1 MAESDGYNSYLP
13 SLSEELTANF
23 YLWERR
29 GRGWEVWDQ
38 PVHLEPIFYP
48 FYHFIPERVS
58 QDDARK
64 PSFLG
69 SLFQG
74 VGAPEPKEFRPQL
87 PEWHYDEDPEWFFD
101 DSALHEIR
109 LSTSTKQ
116 KVTPEIAESLLLNL
130 SYCSLPLSF
139 EIIGTQEMVAVQITC
154 REPDLAQTRQ
164 QLQAYFPDTTVVEE
178 DGFLRN
184 LWQEHHSTVIVDF
197 GLSQEFMRPLRTF
210 RNFEIDPLIG
220 IIGAMEYL
228 QEGELGLLQVLLQGT
243 CEPWSESILRAVSD
257 PQGKPFFSDTPETLA
272 LAKEKVRKPLFGA
285 VIRVAGQSFS
295 ESRAWE
301 IVRALGSGLTLLT
314 SPQSNE
320 LIPLDNEDYPEEDH
334 QEDVLL
340 RQTRRGGMLINSEEL
355 VSLVHPPSVS
365 VRTGKLIREVKK
377 TKAAPALAQGH
388 SLILGENL
396 HQGKKSVV
404 SLSPEQRLRHMHVIG
419 ATGTGKSTLLLNL
432 IVQDINQGNGVAI
445 LDPHGDLIDRIMGYV
460 PEKRSKDVILFDPAD
475 LEFPVG
481 FNILS
486 AHSEIEKNVLASD
499 LVGVFK
505 RLSTSWGDQMTS
517 VLGNAILAFLESKQ
531 GGTLYDLRR
540 FLVEGDFRKQ
550 FLKTVDDPEAVY
562 FWQKEFPLL
571 KGNPQASILTRLNN
585 FLRLKLLRN
594 IVAQKQGLNFEDIL
608 NTKKIF
614 LAKLSQGLIGE
625 ENAYLLGTLFVSK
638 IHQVVM
644 ARQARSVSERENFY
658 LYIDEFHNFI
668 TPSLASI
675 LSGARKYHLGL
686 ILAHQEL
693 RQLWNRDTEV
703 AHSVISNPGTR
714 ICFRLG
720 DFDAQK
726 LREGFSFF
734 DAQDLQNLGVGET
747 IGRIER
753 AEYDFSLKTVGPP
766 EVPLEQAKAR
776 HENLVA
782 LSRKKYAVP
791 REEIEKSLVAE
802 KEEPALEVKPEPAP
816 EVFNKAETIEP
827 PPVPPVSEKTKP
839 KKAKIT
845 VDLPEPEPK
854 SESQHRYLQSLIKR
868 MAEDRGYRAII
879 EQPTPD
885 GLGRV
890 DVSLERNGKRIA
902 CEVSMT
908 STEEQELKNIEK
920 CLKAGYDRVILC
932 SPERRFLEKVK
943 SRIPETDQGKILF
956 LEPEDLFFFLEEE
969 VAGEAAT
976 EERVKG
982 YRVKVQYQP
991 VKETEKKAKRQAVA
1005 TVILQALRRM
1015 KKD

>member
-87 PEWHYDEDPEWFFD
+87 PEWHYEEDPEWFFD

-517 VLGNAILAFLESKQ
+517 VLGNAILAFL
-531 GGTLYDLRR
+531 
-540 FLVEGDFRKQ
+540 
-550 FLKTVDDPEAVY
+550 
-562 FWQKEFPLL
+562 
-571 KGNPQASILTRLNN
+571 
-585 FLRLKLLRN
+585 
-594 IVAQKQGLNFEDIL
+594 
-608 NTKKIF
+608 
-614 LAKLSQGLIGE
+614 
-625 ENAYLLGTLFVSK
+625 
-638 IHQVVM
+638 
-644 ARQARSVSERENFY
+644 
-658 LYIDEFHNFI
+658 
-668 TPSLASI
+668 
-675 LSGARKYHLGL
+675 
-686 ILAHQEL
+686 
-693 RQLWNRDTEV
+693 
-703 AHSVISNPGTR
+703 
-714 ICFRLG
+714 
-720 DFDAQK
+720 
-726 LREGFSFF
+726 
-734 DAQDLQNLGVGET
+734 
-747 IGRIER
+747 
-753 AEYDFSLKTVGPP
+753 
-766 EVPLEQAKAR
+766 
-776 HENLVA
+776 
-782 LSRKKYAVP
+782 
-791 REEIEKSLVAE
+791 
-802 KEEPALEVKPEPAP
+802 
-816 EVFNKAETIEP
+816 
-827 PPVPPVSEKTKP
+827 
-839 KKAKIT
+839 
-845 VDLPEPEPK
+845 
-854 SESQHRYLQSLIKR
+854 
-868 MAEDRGYRAII
+868 
-879 EQPTPD
+879 
-885 GLGRV
+885 
-890 DVSLERNGKRIA
+890 
-902 CEVSMT
+902 
-908 STEEQELKNIEK
+908 
-920 CLKAGYDRVILC
+920 
-932 SPERRFLEKVK
+932 
-943 SRIPETDQGKILF
+943 
-956 LEPEDLFFFLEEE
+956 
-969 VAGEAAT
+969 
-976 EERVKG
+976 
-982 YRVKVQYQP
+982 
-991 VKETEKKAKRQAVA
+991 
-1005 TVILQALRRM
+1005 
-1015 KKD
+1015 

>member
-1 MAESDGYNSYLP
+1 MANSCIP

-29 GRGWEVWDQ
+29 GRGWEVWDH
-38 PVHLEPIFYP
+38 PVQLEPPFHR
-48 FYHFIPERVS
+48 FYHFFPEPSPR
-58 QDDARK
+58 DDARK

-74 VGAPEPKEFRPQL
+74 VGVIESKEFRPQL
-87 PEWHYDEDPEWFFD
+87 PEWHYEQEPDWFFD
-101 DSALHEIR
+101 DSPLREVR

-139 EIIGTQEMVAVQITC
+139 EITGTAQMVSVQLAC
-154 REPDLAQTRQ
+154 REPDLAQAKQ
-164 QLQAYFPDTTVVEE
+164 QLRAFFPDTTVVEE
-178 DGFLRN
+178 EGFLSS
-184 LWQEHHSTVIVDF
+184 LWQRHHPTVVVDF

-210 RNFEIDPLIG
+210 RNYEIDPLVG
-220 IIGAMEYL
+220 IVGAMEHL
-228 QEGELGLLQVLLQGT
+228 EEGELALLQVLFQPAR
-243 CEPWSESILRAVSD
+243 EPWPESILRAVSD
-257 PQGKPFFSDTPETLA
+257 PEGKPFFADAPEMLV
-272 LAKEKVRKPLFGA
+272 LAKEKVKRPLLGA

-295 ESRAWE
+295 EGRAWE

-320 LIPLDNEDYPEEDH
+320 LIPLDNDGYPESEHWEDM
-334 QEDVLL
+334 LL
-340 RQTRRGGMLINSEEL
+340 RQTRRGGMLLNSEEL
-355 VSLVHPPSVS
+355 VSLVHPPSIS

-377 TKAAPALAQGH
+377 TKAAPAMAQGH
-388 SLILGENL
+388 QLILGDNL
-396 HQGKKSVV
+396 HQGKKVVV

-432 IVQDINQGNGVAI
+432 IVQDMESGQGVAV
-445 LDPHGDLIDRIMGYV
+445 LDPHGDLIDRIMAYV
-460 PEKRSKDVILFDPAD
+460 PPEREKDVILFDPAD
-475 LEFPVG
+475 LNYPVG

-517 VLGNAILAFLESKQ
+517 VLGNAILAFLESEQ
-531 GGTLYDLRR
+531 GGTLFDLRR
-540 FLVEGDFRKQ
+540 FLVEGNFRKH
-550 FLKTVDDPEAVY
+550 FLKTVEDPEVVY
-562 FWQKEFPLL
+562 FWEKEFPLL

-585 FLRLKLLRN
+585 FLRIKLLRN
-594 IVAQKQGLNFEDIL
+594 IVAQKQGLNFDEIL

-644 ARQARSVSERENFY
+644 ARQAWSVSDRENFY

-668 TPSLASI
+668 THSLASI

-726 LREGFSFF
+726 LREGFSYF
-734 DAQDLQNLGVGET
+734 DAQDLQNLGVGEA

-753 AEYDFSLKTVGPP
+753 AEYDFSLKTIAPYDVSP
-766 EVPLEQAKAR
+766 EQARAR
-776 HENLVA
+776 RESLIA

-791 REEIEKSLVAE
+791 REEIEKSLVQG
-802 KEEPALEVKPEPAP
+802 KEEPTLEVEPVPAP
-816 EVFNKAETIEP
+816 EVFEKVETIEP
-827 PPVPPVSEKTKP
+827 PAPLVLEKAKP
-839 KKAKIT
+839 KKEKIA
-845 VDLPEPEPK
+845 VDLSEPQPK
-854 SESQHRYLQSLIKR
+854 SESQHRYLQALIKR
-868 MAEDRGYRAII
+868 MAEEKGFRAII
-879 EQPTPD
+879 EHPTPD

-908 STEEQELKNIEK
+908 STEEQELNNIEK

-932 SPERRFLEKVK
+932 SPEKRFLEKMK
-943 SRIPETDQGKILF
+943 SRIPEIDQEKVLF
-956 LEPEDLFFFLEEE
+956 LQPEELFFFLEEE

-1005 TVILQALRRM
+1005 QVILQALKRM
-1015 KKD
+1015 KDEK